1 MWTKLLKGLE
11 TADQTALHTWPAVAK
26 ETDPRLVKL
35 NQEALVASYDPSV
48 LPNMLLLVQA
58 GLPFAPR
65 HPRQHSL
72 QGLARAMM
80 KLSSGANQRQELP
93 LLLERV
99 AAFRGREIL
108 QDENATNDN
117 DSNDASAP
125 PLAGDHKKEE
135 EALPL
140 QGKTE
145 QGKTEEVAAEEEGS
159 EGEAEEDAMG
169 SQGVRASGQVALYT
183 SANQVVAQGAEMS
196 PHEFILVQVMQSVQ
210 WLVLREHAERPPLPW
225 TCPAFQR
232 CRSVGGRT
240 PSQYEARAAFLMLF
254 GETHHLSL
262 KLAQGGNVSVAV
274 TIAGIKGRAL
284 LVQRLGADEMA
295 VEEESEGDAR
305 VGAEAVAQ
313 FGFVQ
318 DEKVRGAAQQ
328 ALLTTLTHAHPEGIS
343 IRLRK
348 PPHGFQWASFLAG
361 GAENAVVRV
370 KVVSSAVEERR
381 PEERKAEESSKGTC
395 KRKGKGKSEEVV
407 ETMERKDMVE
417 TVQVVEGSDPQGE
430 GQTGHGQ
437 GGRGGDDGLRFF
449 VEGREVEAFNAAMLL
464 EPCNEASKI
473 VALKGFQLR
482 LIRQALYALK
492 VDEVPVADDAVQL
505 FLALQAMASSAR
517 EGPVH
522 EGVVF
527 DWMPYISGKSSLS
540 KQVWRDVLLT
550 ITTRDKDVIGIAP
563 VNRWGAPA
571 RQAVR
576 PMSEGTVLR
585 LLYTLEALY
594 PCVFARTRSQFTWRL
609 MPAGAAFVHMCA
621 SLDQLARME
630 LAKVD
635 LSDAMAL
642 SITAPALLPSVIT
655 ELWPHQREAR
665 DRVLLGI
672 QHGKLGFADAS
683 AVGAGKTLTALACVC
698 SVAQHLASKGVQ
710 RHGSLVLVPV
720 NELVSEWVMEAMQH
734 TSNLHII
741 EQRASGKLFSPYFKR
756 GNPPIDGN
764 SVVISTLARVRE
776 HPFAKSAWDFVVIDE
791 CLSVQ
796 NDTALQTAEAW
807 RQVEASHCGVLM
819 LSATFFR
826 SNYAKLFY
834 MIRMLRSPIP
844 REQKF
849 LTTTLVEHIVCYVPK
864 NRRTW
869 KLTYQGVPLEDKAGA
884 EYSSMLTNFHR
895 KTPSKQ
901 DHRSLYVSLKH
912 LLTTHYEP
920 DTLPRAVAAA
930 AQRLISKGRRPLIF
944 ANTEKELVRI
954 FKHLPC
960 ARRWSGQQGGEGE
973 ERGGGGGGGGSALV
987 VTLHAAAQGL
997 NMQHDADCII
1007 CRPQPGDRLEQMKG
1021 RIDRPGQRRHE
1032 LELVVLMAASTVE
1045 EAEAANIRL
1054 CGSFFRHYISPHSR
1068 QFELLA
1074 IDASLSSATNKNE
1087 KGKTSKASVQAAF
1100 RKGVSMLA
1108 FGQPDAAGGARKRS
1122 SAAWAEDDAEDE
1134 IDQDD
1139 PNLACGGGWEGREG
1153 GEGST
1158 GPARPSKKTKVGAC
1172 PWLKVKSEKVA
1183 GAEPRKLAY
1192 DLSSAAP
1199 AVLNRGLLRKAAVHL
1214 SAVDP
1219 TLSILIKRIGLTCV
1233 HMREKNKFECILIN
1247 LSLVPQPCFT

>member
-1 MWTKLLKGLE
+1 VDTLAFFFLLSLSFSVYIRAHDVWTRLLKRLH
-11 TADQTALHTWPAVAK
+11 TADQTALHTWPAVEK
-26 ETDPRLVKL
+26 ETDTRLVKL
-35 NQEALVASYDPSV
+35 NQEALVASYDASV

-108 QDENATNDN
+108 QDENATT

-125 PLAGDHKKEE
+125 PLAGDHKEEE
-135 EALPL
+135 EA
-140 QGKTE
+140 GKTE
-145 QGKTEEVAAEEEGS
+145 QGKTEEVAAEEEGP
-159 EGEAEEDAMG
+159 EGEAKEDAMG
-169 SQGVRASGQVALYT
+169 SQGGRASGQIGLYT

-196 PHEFILVQVMQSVQ
+196 PHELTLLQVMQSVQ
-210 WLVLREHAERPPLPW
+210 WLVLREHAERPPLPR

-262 KLAQGGNVSVAV
+262 TLAQGGSMSVAV

-313 FGFVQ
+313 FGFLQ

-343 IRLRK
+343 LRLRK

-361 GAENAVVRV
+361 GAENAEVRV
-370 KVVSSAVEERR
+370 KVEERAPEERR
-381 PEERKAEESSKGTC
+381 AEESSKGTR

-407 ETMERKDMVE
+407 ETVERKEMVE

-430 GQTGHGQ
+430 GQTGHDQ
-437 GGRGGDDGLRFF
+437 EGGVGGDDGLRFF

-464 EPCNEASKI
+464 EPCNEASQI

-492 VDEVPVADDAVQL
+492 VDEVAVADDAVQL

-527 DWMPYISGKSSLS
+527 DWMQYIAGKSSLS

-550 ITTRDKDVIGIAP
+550 ITTRDKDVIGIAM

-594 PCVFARTRSQFTWRL
+594 PCVLARTRSQFAWRL

-621 SLDQLARME
+621 SLDKLARME
-630 LAKVD
+630 LARVD
-635 LSDAMAL
+635 LSPAMAH
-642 SITAPALLPSVIT
+642 SITAPALLPSVAT

-698 SVAQHLASKGVQ
+698 SVAQHLASKDVQ

-720 NELVSEWVMEAMQH
+720 NELVSEWVMQAMQH

-807 RQVEASHCGVLM
+807 RQVEASQCGVLM

-869 KLTYQGVPLEDKAGA
+869 KLTYQGVPLEDKAGT

-895 KTPSKQ
+895 KPPGEQ
-901 DHRSLYVSLKH
+901 DHRTLYVSLKH

-960 ARRWSGQQGGEGE
+960 ARRWSGQRGSAGE
-973 ERGGGGGGGGSALV
+973 EEGGGSALV

-997 NMQHDADCII
+997 NMQHAADCII

-1032 LELVVLMAASTVE
+1032 LELLVLMAASTVE

-1054 CGSFFRHYISPHSR
+1054 CGSFFRHYIAPHSR

-1074 IDASLSSATNKNE
+1074 IDASLSSAINTNE

-1100 RKGVSMLA
+1100 RKGVSMFAL
-1108 FGQPDAAGGARKRS
+1108 GRPDAGGGARKRS
-1122 SAAWAEDDAEDE
+1122 SAAWGEDDAEDE

-1139 PNLACGGGWEGREG
+1139 PNLAWGGGWEGREEG
-1153 GEGST
+1153 QGST
-1158 GPARPSKKTKVGAC
+1158 GHATPQAAPSKKTKVGAC
-1172 PWLKVKSEKVA
+1172 PWLKIKSEKVA

-1199 AVLNRGLLRKAAVHL
+1199 AVLDRGLLRKAAVHL

-1233 HMREKNKFECILIN
+1233 PMRRK
-1247 LSLVPQPCFT
+1247 